1 MTKILTV
8 GEILV
13 EIVASTKGDGFR
25 EVQLL
30 TGPYPSGAPA
40 IFVDQIGRLGLE
52 AAIIGRVGDDDF
64 GHLNIARLKA
74 DGVDVSGIEV
84 AAGEVTGCAFVR
96 YRPDG
101 SRSFVY
107 TLAQSATAT
116 LSLTEAGEALM
127 DSCGHIHIMGTAL
140 SAPGM
145 AKVAMQAVDQV
156 KARGGTL
163 SFDPNIRSEMLDKPG
178 LRDRLAGVLEQTD
191 IFLPSGDEIFLFT
204 QASTEDE
211 AVEDLL
217 SRGIAEIVVKRGDRG
232 ASYFARGVRL
242 DAAAFHVEE
251 RDPTGAGDCFGG
263 TFVAMRLAG
272 ETPEKALEY
281 ANAAGALAVTA
292 LGPMEGASTRAALEA
307 FLENVEAGR

>member
-13 EIVASTKGDGFR
+13 EIVATTKGDGFR
-25 EVQLL
+25 EVQPL

-74 DGVDVSGIEV
+74 DGVDVSGIDV
-84 AAGEVTGCAFVR
+84 ATNEVTGCAFVR
-96 YRPDG
+96 YRADG

-107 TLAQSATAT
+107 TLGQSATAT

-127 DSCGHIHIMGTAL
+127 EDCAHIHIMGTAL

-145 AKVAMQAVDQV
+145 AKVALEAVDRV

-163 SFDPNIRSEMLDKPG
+163 SFDPNIRPEMLDKPG
-178 LRDRLAGVLEQTD
+178 LRDRLASVLDRTD
-191 IFLPSGDEIFLFT
+191 IFLPSSDEMFLFT
-204 QASTEDE
+204 E
-211 AVEDLL
+211 AAAEEVAIEELL
-217 SRGIAEIVVKRGDRG
+217 SRGIAEIAVKRGERG
-232 ASYFARGVRL
+232 ASYFASGVQR
-242 DAAAFHVEE
+242 DVAGHSVEE

-263 TFVAMRLAG
+263 TFVALRLAG
-272 ETPEKALEY
+272 EAPETALRY

-292 LGPMEGASTRAALEA
+292 LGPMEGASTRAMLAAL
-307 FLENVEAGR
+307 LKDQEAGQ